1 MCAADVIYVG
11 MAHSYANAFRHV
23 FRHVHRHFLDTDV
36 RLDADVFLVTSIS
49 DACVTNDPYV

>member
-1 MCAADVIYVG
+1 MCAADVVYVV

-36 RLDADVFLVTSIS
+36 RLDADVFFARIHQRCL
-49 DACVTNDPYV
+49 CHE